1 MNIKMH
7 VEYIGTNYCGWQ
19 KQANSK
25 TIQDEIEKKLKK
37 IYKTKITLLGSGR
50 TDSGVHAIKQIANFH
65 IDKKI
70 NINLIALRNKLNR
83 LLDQDIRI
91 RSCESVDHNFHSQHS
106 CKKKIYLYKIK
117 TLEPCRVFED
127 DRVHFIKRDLSLKKL
142 RKCASFFIGEHDF
155 INFCKTGF
163 SGKDT
168 KRTIYSFTII
178 KKEKILEVR
187 ISGNGFLR
195 GMVRLII
202 GALLNYEKDKVSD
215 IDIMHALTNRSE
227 LKLNLSVPACGL
239 YLYDVKY

>member
-117 TLEPCRVFED
+117 TLEPCSVFED

-142 RKCASFFIGEHDF
+142 RKCASFFIGVSLA
-155 INFCKTGF
+155 KTWVLGI
-163 SGKDT
+163 STQHEAMVGYS
-168 KRTIYSFTII
+168 YSFLINDEFSWQLPWAIYQSTIC
-178 KKEKILEVR
+178 
-187 ISGNGFLR
+187 
-195 GMVRLII
+195 
-202 GALLNYEKDKVSD
+202 A
-215 IDIMHALTNRSE
+215 
-227 LKLNLSVPACGL
+227 VP
-239 YLYDVKY
+239 